1 MRRAGSLALPLL
13 WVAWFLGSS
22 ACASDPSAEPAGSS
36 SRRSRPSDDADAS
49 SYSDSGTQ
57 SDASTGASGGGAD
70 ATTNPGPLAFDLLQA
85 NVGNASIDC
94 QGYKF
99 KLCSVEVE
107 RRIAANVRARAAQV
121 LSLQELVPDA
131 MCDEKGETNSARV
144 CHPGHRASEPNQAR
158 RLVGPGYSIACDARS
173 GFDCVAVAT
182 EFGTIR
188 GCQSGALCN
197 GVGTT
202 LPAGMG
208 CDDGFSVSSYVIEPV
223 AAEPFVVVVG
233 HPPSGNA
240 VACRAGQIR
249 GLFDTLLAAGMPAL
263 VAGDFNLD
271 PYRQQDDSVTAFTD
285 HVGPGR
291 PYQLLS
297 GLAEHDPPYATS
309 FGVLGN
315 SSYDHVLSNALT
327 GTCATLG
334 EAPVTTRLDG
344 GSGCDHRALAC
355 SVRGP
360 Q

>member
-1 MRRAGSLALPLL
+1 MKCARVLL
-13 WVAWFLGSS
+13 LGLTWAAVASS
-22 ACASDPSAEPAGSS
+22 ACAGDASPDPAGDSPNP
-36 SRRSRPSDDADAS
+36 SRRPAREADAS
-49 SYSDSGTQ
+49 SEPSDSGTPR
-57 SDASTGASGGGAD
+57 DASVGEAD
-70 ATTNPGPLAFDLLQA
+70 ARAAPLDFQLLQA
-85 NVGNASIDC
+85 NVGNASLDC

-107 RRIAANVRARAAQV
+107 ARVASNVRARAAQV

-131 MCDEKGETNSARV
+131 MCDGKGETNPARV
-144 CHPGHRASEPNQAR
+144 CHPEHRASEPNQAR
-158 RLVGPGYSIACDARS
+158 RLVGPNYSIACDARN

-188 GCQSGALCN
+188 GCQPGALCN

-202 LPAGMG
+202 LPAGTG
-208 CDDGFSVSSYVIEPV
+208 CDDGFSVSSFVIEPL
-223 AAEPFVVVVG
+223 AAEPFVMVVG

-249 GLFDTLLAAGMPAL
+249 GLFDDLLAGGMPAL

-291 PYQLLS
+291 PYHLLS
-297 GLAEHDPPYATS
+297 GLAEHDPPYPTS

-327 GTCATLG
+327 GSCATLG

-355 SVRGP
+355 SVHGS